1 MRAANRGLS
10 KPSGGNG
17 KISRAESH
25 ALDVE
30 FPKQGNQQLALKNNR
45 EQMALE
51 QARGALIEKET
62 AIMQAGYLL
71 SSFRQRVLQGTG
83 VLGAAAGPRRIR

>member
-1 MRAANRGLS
+1 LPELRGANRRLS

-17 KISRAESH
+17 KISRVESH

-51 QARGALIEKET
+51 QAGQTLLREIRGCHA
-62 AIMQAGYLL
+62 QPAGEWLRTRL
-71 SSFRQRVLQGTG
+71 AEVGG
-83 VLGAAAGPRRIR
+83 NKG